1 MIRWN
6 PNSNVADVLSLGPR
20 TAGRLASVGV
30 RTAGDLL
37 AASPDAIAARL
48 QMDPALVR
56 QWRCEA
62 ALILELPGLPGDAAR
77 LLAAIGIA
85 SGEQLQGTTPLELIA
100 RIEAACR
107 QAETPDWLSSAVL
120 PSPEEA
126 ASWIT
131 CLDGRAPEKNLPPL
145 AA

>member
-37 AASPDAIAARL
+37 AATPEDVARRLEMEAAV
-48 QMDPALVR
+48 VR
-56 QWRCEA
+56 QWRSEA
-62 ALILELPGLPGDAAR
+62 TLIIGVPGLPAEAAR
-77 LLAAIGIA
+77 VLAAIGIG
-85 SGEQLQGTTPLELIA
+85 SSEQLQATTPLELIA

-107 QAETPDWLSSAVL
+107 QTDTPGWLTSSVL

-126 ASWIT
+126 ACWI
-131 CLDGRAPEKNLPPL
+131 ASSEKNQTRL